1 MVHNVIM
8 RLTIALAA
16 VFSFAAL
23 TAPAEVLAQEPT
35 TVEAA
40 LQKRNAA
47 RWPILGAMVD
57 VGVPDGLIGS
67 VVVRPWKWLRL
78 HGGAGSN
85 SVSTGWRGG
94 LALLPLGSGPC
105 VAVEY
110 GSYGQGDANGLV
122 RSMTGGD
129 FGGSPL
135 LEKLEYQYANAH
147 AGLEFGGKRFTF
159 FVHGG
164 VSRVWAQLHGS
175 SGTLANTGADTVVQ
189 VSSDPKIKAFGSS
202 LKIGLI
208 LFLL

>member
-1 MVHNVIM
+1 M
-8 RLTIALAA
+8 
-16 VFSFAAL
+16 
-23 TAPAEVLAQEPT
+23 
-35 TVEAA
+35 
-40 LQKRNAA
+40 
-47 RWPILGAMVD
+47 
-57 VGVPDGLIGS
+57 
-67 VVVRPWKWLRL
+67 
-78 HGGAGSN
+78 
-85 SVSTGWRGG
+85 
-94 LALLPLGSGPC
+94 PLGSGPC

-175 SGTLANTGADTVVQ
+175 SGTLANTGADTVVR